1 MKKAEKIFVRIEF
14 PNTRV
19 LKENITMF
27 NLYRAPMGR
36 IVGFEDENGVECTEA
51 GFPMESKKENK

>member
-14 PNTRV
+14 PRTKV
-19 LKENITMF
+19 LKENISMF
-27 NLYRAPMGR
+27 NLYRAPMGT

-51 GFPMESKKENK
+51 GYPMESKKENK